1 MENKFNVV
9 HIVVM
14 SGILAR
20 KIDLDM
26 ATTFPTF
33 VPHSLNITCYFN

>member
-26 ATTFPTF
+26 ATIFPTF
-33 VPHSLNITCYFN
+33 APPTLLI